1 MTIIDDILWF
11 LKDGKWHSIEEIT
24 EKMGLSKTK
33 TEIAL
38 EFLSK
43 YNFIQRRKDDTKAK
57 LQSSTQKFIIE
68 ILKLEQEID

>member
-38 EFLSK
+38 EFLTK
-43 YNFIQRRKDDTKAK
+43 YNFIQRRKDDAKAK
-57 LQSSTQKFIIE
+57 LQSSTRKFIIE